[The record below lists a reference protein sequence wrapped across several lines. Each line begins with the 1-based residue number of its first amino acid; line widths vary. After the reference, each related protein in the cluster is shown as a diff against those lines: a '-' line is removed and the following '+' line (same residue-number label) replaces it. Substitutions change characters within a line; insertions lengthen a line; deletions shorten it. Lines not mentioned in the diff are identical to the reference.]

1 MLEIM
6 RIIDQRETQKINEQ
20 TKSENNKG
28 ADT

>member
-6 RIIDQRETQKINEQ
+6 RIIDQRETQKINKQ

-28 ADT
+28 ADI